1 MENSLLIGLSRQV
14 ALQREL
20 DVVANNI
27 ANLNTTGYKG
37 DGTLFEEYLMP
48 VARENNF
55 ATSDRRIS
63 FVQDRATWTD
73 MRQGP
78 VEQTGNPLDVAIE
91 GNDGNAFLVVQTARG
106 ERYTRAGSLQI
117 NATGELV
124 TSSGDQ
130 VLGTNGPIVFQ
141 SQDAGIAISGDG
153 TISAREGANANADS
167 QRGKLRLVSFDQPQL
182 LQKDGDTT
190 FSAPADVD
198 TQAAPRS
205 VHVAQGMIEK
215 SNVNAVLEMTRMV
228 EVTRSYTAISS
239 LLTSQGQLRKSAIQ
253 QLAEIPS

>member
-20 DVVANNI
+20 DVVANNV

-37 DGTLFEEYLMP
+37 DSTLFEEYLMP
-48 VARENNF
+48 VAREDNF
-55 ATSDRRIS
+55 PASDRRVS
-63 FVQDRATWTD
+63 FVQDRATWID

-78 VEQTGNPLDVAIE
+78 VDPTGNPLDVAIE
-91 GNDGNAFLVVQTARG
+91 GNNGNAFLVVQTARG

-117 NATGELV
+117 NAAGELV
-124 TSSGDQ
+124 TMSGDQ

-141 SQDAGIAISGDG
+141 GQDAAVAISGDG
-153 TISAREGANANADS
+153 TISARDGGNANADAL
-167 QRGKLRLVSFDQPQL
+167 RGKLRLVSFDQPQL

-190 FSAPADVD
+190 FVAPDDADA
-198 TQAAPRS
+198 QAAPRS
-205 VHVAQGMIEK
+205 VHVVQGMIEK

-228 EVTRSYTAISS
+228 EISRTYSAIAG
-239 LLTSQGQLRKSAIQ
+239 LLTSQGQLRKTAIQ